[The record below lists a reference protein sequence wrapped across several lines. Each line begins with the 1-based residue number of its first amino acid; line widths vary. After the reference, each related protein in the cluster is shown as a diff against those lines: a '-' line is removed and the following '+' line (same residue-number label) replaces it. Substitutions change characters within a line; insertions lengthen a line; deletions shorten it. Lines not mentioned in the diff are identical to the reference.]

1 MATPTRYPQG
11 ISNAYPWQFFANMG
25 IPNPFYYHSFSDDFD
40 TAPVV
45 ATGWT
50 PSGTGTAPPGSPADG
65 GTVVLTTTAVAAEFE
80 SLERTLATFQPA
92 AGKKTYFV
100 TRIALS
106 DVTNSAMIAGL
117 FPTASTTPFT
127 PPANGIWVSKAS
139 GTLQLVLNVANN
151 SVVTSTNFPAP
162 AAIGFTLTNAVA
174 FDIGIH
180 VTAGANGNAAT
191 VNASVAPNLVGFGPQ
206 SGTGTAGSTNRAP
219 NIVSTAPLLTTLQA
233 TVLAPLVGVQAG
245 TTTIKTMT
253 VDFVGAFRER

>member
-11 ISNAYPWQFFANMG
+11 ISNAAPWQFFANMG
-25 IPNPFYYHSFSDDFD
+25 LPNPFFYHSFSDDFD

-50 PSGTGTAPPGSPADG
+50 PSGTGTAPAGSPADG

-80 SLERTLATFQPA
+80 SLQRTLATFQPV
-92 AGKKTYFV
+92 AGKKSYFV
-100 TRIALS
+100 TRVALS
-106 DVTNSAMIAGL
+106 DVTNAALIAGF
-117 FPTASTTPFT
+117 FPSGSTTPFT
-127 PPANGIWVSKAS
+127 NPANGVWVSKAS
-139 GTLQLVLNVANN
+139 GSLQLVLNVANN
-151 SVVTSTNFPAP
+151 SVVTSTNFPTS
-162 AAIGFTLTNAVA
+162 IGFTLTNAVS

-180 VTAGANGNAAT
+180 VTAGANGLGAAI
-191 VNASVAPNLVGFGPQ
+191 NASVAPNLVAFGPQ

-219 NIVSTAPLLTTLQA
+219 NIVSTAPLITTLQA

>member
-1 MATPTRYPQG
+1 MPAPTRFPQG
-11 ISNAYPWQFFANMG
+11 ISNAAPWQFFSSMG
-25 IPNPFYYHSFSDDFD
+25 TPNPFYYHSFADDFD

-50 PSGTGTAPPGSPADG
+50 PSGTGTAPAGSPADG
-65 GTVVLTTTAVAAEFE
+65 GTVVLTTTAVAVEFE
-80 SLERTLATFQPA
+80 SLQRTLATFQPV
-92 AGKKTYFV
+92 AGKKTYFATRV
-100 TRIALS
+100 TLS
-106 DVTNSAMIAGL
+106 DVLNSAMIAGL
-117 FPTASTTPFT
+117 FPSGSTTPFT

-151 SVVTSTNFPAP
+151 SVVTSTNFPTN
-162 AAIGFTLTNAVA
+162 IGFTLTNAVS

-180 VTAGANGNAAT
+180 VTGGAAGTGASINAT
-191 VNASVAPNLVGFGPQ
+191 VAPNIVGFGPQ
-206 SGTGTAGSTNRAP
+206 SGTGSAGSTNRQP
-219 NIVSTAPLLTTLQA
+219 NIASTAPLITTLQA